1 MENILIRQAKKQ
13 DIPIINSLTK
23 EMHKF
28 LGRMV
33 GKEFSDK
40 ELKDEEIKV
49 SELKGVLVA
58 EDLTKKKVVGYISF
72 SQKTEENEWYG
83 KHLYLYEFGV
93 TKEYR
98 GKGIGEKLMNK
109 VIQVCKK
116 KNLNIKVD
124 TLIKNKKTIE
134 FYRKIGFKP
143 YMIYFIKEI
152 NK

>member
-1 MENILIRQAKKQ
+1 MEKILIRKAKKQ
-13 DIPIINSLTK
+13 DVLTINSLTK

-40 ELKDEEIKV
+40 ELKDEEVGV
-49 SELKGVLVA
+49 SELKGILVA

-83 KHLYLYEFGV
+83 KHLYLYEFAV
-93 TKEYR
+93 AKEYR
-98 GKGIGEKLMNK
+98 GKGIGEMLINRFVQMCRN
-109 VIQVCKK
+109 

-134 FYRKIGFKP
+134 FYRKMGFKP
-143 YMIYFIKEI
+143 HTIYFIKETSS
-152 NK
+152 

>member
-28 LGRMV
+28 LGRIV
-33 GKEFSDK
+33 EKEFSDK

-49 SELKGVLVA
+49 SELKGILVA
-58 EDLTKKKVVGYISF
+58 EDSKKKKVVGYISF
-72 SQKTEENEWYG
+72 SQKSEEDEWYG
-83 KHLYLYEFGV
+83 KHLYLYEFAV
-93 TKEYR
+93 TEEYR
-98 GKGIGEKLMNK
+98 GKGIGEKLINQ
-109 VIQVCKK
+109 VIRMCKK

-124 TLIKNKKTIE
+124 TLIKNKKIIE
-134 FYRKIGFKP
+134 FYRKMGFKP
-143 YMIYFIKEI
+143 YMIYFIKET